1 VSTSTTR
8 TPIEPELI
16 GIKAGFFIMGND
28 DGSDDEKPAHE
39 VWVDSFLIAK
49 YTITNHEYDVFLK
62 ASQYPVTPPFFK
74 DPNFNNPMQP
84 VVGVSWFDAN
94 AYCQWLLELTGRR
107 YRLPTEA
114 EWEYAA
120 RSGSPKNIY
129 PWGSRNWQEW
139 PDLHNRF
146 EKGPEEV
153 GSFEAN
159 PFGIHD
165 MGMNVHEWCT
175 DWYDA
180 NYYYYSPG
188 WNPAGAQDGTRRASR
203 GGSWRHQIKITR
215 CAARSSLPPGMRYA
229 DYGFRVSLTLP

>member
-1 VSTSTTR
+1 LVQ
-8 TPIEPELI
+8 
-16 GIKAGFFIMGND
+16 IKGGFFIMGSD
-28 DGSDDEKPAHE
+28 EGPDDEKPAHE
-39 VWVDSFLIAK
+39 VWVDNFLIGK
-49 YTITNHEYDVFLK
+49 YTIINHEYDTFVK
-62 ASQYPVTPPFFK
+62 ASKYPVAPPFGK
-74 DPNFNNPMQP
+74 DSNFNDPMQP

-94 AYCQWLLELTGRR
+94 AFCQWLAELTRNS

-120 RSGSPKNIY
+120 RSGNARNLY
-129 PWGSRNWQEW
+129 PWGTRGWSDW
-139 PDLHNRF
+139 PELHDRF
-146 EKGPEEV
+146 KNGPEPI

-159 PFGIHD
+159 AFGISD
-165 MGMNVHEWCT
+165 MGMNVHEWCS

-188 WNPAGAQDGTRRASR
+188 WNPKGAQDGTRRSSR

-229 DYGFRVSLTLP
+229 DYGFRVVLDVK